1 MHGANGYSYGVVF
14 MDCSMPI
21 LDGYQCSIEI
31 RKLYKNYR
39 VDQPK
44 IIAITG
50 HTEDVYISKAFES
63 KMDEVIPK
71 PANVQI
77 VK

>member
-1 MHGANGYSYGVVF
+1 
-14 MDCSMPI
+14 MPI
-21 LDGYQCSIEI
+21 LDGYKSSLGI
-31 RKLYKNYR
+31 RNFYKNKE

-44 IIAITG
+44 IIALTG
-50 HTEDVYISKAFES
+50 HTEDVYIKKAFES